1 MVEPRSNERRKHPR
15 HRAHVIME
23 IRGHVDGRRIAEMRG
38 VTVDVGC
45 GGALVVFTDEVQVN
59 PDLPFMVRFVDADGN
74 VIAPGLRWGAVLRA
88 DRVSSDSFA
97 AVKFQQPLPGA
108 VLGEVLGADLVAAA
122 QSAEDQLHRRHPR
135 VSDLLGKAHLRGS
148 VSTRGAI

>member
-1 MVEPRSNERRKHPR
+1 MAEPTRSERRKHPR

-23 IRGHVDGRRIAEMRG
+23 IRGHVDGTRIAEMRG
-38 VTVDVGC
+38 VTIDVGC
-45 GGALVVFTDEVQVN
+45 GGALAVFTDEVPAN
-59 PDLPFMVRFVDADGN
+59 PDLPFMVRFVDADGK

-97 AVKFQQPLPGA
+97 AVKFQQPLPA
-108 VLGEVLGADLVAAA
+108 DVLGELLGADLAVAA

-135 VSDLLGKAHLRGS
+135 VSNLLGKAHSRGLA
-148 VSTRGAI
+148 STRGAF